1 MVKEFLLWMVDG
13 WMVDGWRV
21 LIGAIFMAGRFAMK
35 AGLWL
40 EISNR
45 GYFYGWT
52 FRYEGG
58 FMAGDF

>member
-1 MVKEFLLWMVDG
+1 
-13 WMVDGWRV
+13 MVDGWRF